1 MAKSFKR
8 LNTLSDPFDSQTWYL
23 LGRAYMEFCD
33 MQRALQKFH
42 EAIYRNGTFPG
53 YWHSLGVAYYILD
66 NLRECIACFSNSLRL
81 NPYIPENWYCLGVL
95 VSGSKWNSTNSN
107 IRIHS

>member
-1 MAKSFKR
+1 
-8 LNTLSDPFDSQTWYL
+8 
-23 LGRAYMEFCD
+23 MEFD
-33 MQRALQKFH
+33 ELQIALQKFH
-42 EAIYRNGTFPG
+42 EAIYRNETFPG
-53 YWHSLGVAYYILD
+53 YWHSLGVAYYVLD

-95 VSGSKWNSTNSN
+95 VSGSKWNSKNSN